1 MIKNKICGLF
11 LSLCILFTP
20 TSSFA
25 SILDD
30 IWDNTGGKFIDWT
43 EQTYK
48 SAEEGLEAA
57 AKHSIKAIKDLPD
70 KIKKLV
76 DKELKKLKKKA
87 TKKLNDTLQH
97 KDVKSDIPTKH
108 HTNNDISGRFSNI
121 KVDVINHAK
130 IVIIGAVGV
139 NFRVGIEKYKWA
151 YLDVSLTLGDK
162 NQSNWINSVN
172 TSSKPDYDVTLQSEI
187 SGKIILV
194 GGGTKIS
201 SIVEGKYHD
210 R

>member
-1 MIKNKICGLF
+1 MIKNKLCGLF
-11 LSLCILFTP
+11 LSLSLLLTP
-20 TSSFA
+20 TASFGCA
-25 SILDD
+25 DFDLVCLADESWKWLNGAYNNATDALD
-30 IWDNTGGKFIDWT
+30 
-43 EQTYK
+43 
-48 SAEEGLEAA
+48 AA
-57 AKHSIKAIKDLPD
+57 AKKGYHAIKDLPD

-76 DKELKKLKKKA
+76 NKELKKLKKKA

-97 KDVKSDIPTKH
+97 KDVKSDMPTKH

-121 KVDVINHAK
+121 KVDVTNHAK
-130 IVIIGAVGV
+130 IVSIGAVGV

-151 YLDVSLTLGDK
+151 HLDVSLTLGD
-162 NQSNWINSVN
+162 NSQSNWINSVN